1 MTLQGLSGVSTQLS
15 IILLLDDACTS
26 HTLTTFCVDG
36 TCVMSR
42 CGQRCHEATDYPASQ
57 GSHGSHGIAC
67 ISGHLR
73 ASQGISGHLRASQG
87 ISGHRRASHGIAG
100 HRRASQDIPGLAGH
114 YKASQGITGH
124 HRESQG
130 ITGHHR
136 ALTIQVYVCAEL
148 HPDIA
153 AHHDSLVSSILI
165 AGSVAEESPGES

>member
-1 MTLQGLSGVSTQLS
+1 MRLCHVSRVAR
-15 IILLLDDACTS
+15 DC
-26 HTLTTFCVDG
+26 
-36 TCVMSR
+36 M
-42 CGQRCHEATDYPASQ
+42 
-57 GSHGSHGIAC
+57 
-67 ISGHLR
+67 HLR

-124 HRESQG
+124 HR
-130 ITGHHR
+130 

>member
-1 MTLQGLSGVSTQLS
+1 M
-15 IILLLDDACTS
+15 C
-26 HTLTTFCVDG
+26 
-36 TCVMSR
+36 
-42 CGQRCHEATDYPASQ
+42 
-57 GSHGSHGIAC
+57 HGSHGIAC

-100 HRRASQDIPGLAGH
+100 HHRTSQGLQDITRH
-114 YKASQGITGH
+114 HRASQGIAGH
-124 HRESQG
+124 HRASQG

>member
-73 ASQGISGHLRASQG
+73 ASQGISGHRRASQG
-87 ISGHRRASHGIAG
+87 IAGHRMASQGIAG
-100 HRRASQDIPGLAGH
+100 HHRTSQGLQDI
-114 YKASQGITGH
+114 TRH
-124 HRESQG
+124 HRASQG

-148 HPDIA
+148 CF
-153 AHHDSLVSSILI
+153 STLI
-165 AGSVAEESPGES
+165 HRCPP

>member
-1 MTLQGLSGVSTQLS
+1 MHLSHSNYILRRWHVCHVEVWPTLPRGQIIQHRRGRTGL
-15 IILLLDDACTS
+15 
-26 HTLTTFCVDG
+26 H
-36 TCVMSR
+36 
-42 CGQRCHEATDYPASQ
+42 ASQ
-57 GSHGSHGIAC
+57 GIA
-67 ISGHLR
+67 GHLR
-73 ASQGISGHLRASQG
+73 ASQGIAGHLRASQG
-87 ISGHRRASHGIAG
+87 IAW

>member
-26 HTLTTFCVDG
+26 HTLTTFCVDC

-57 GSHGSHGIAC
+57 GSHGIAC
-67 ISGHLR
+67 IAGHR
-73 ASQGISGHLRASQG
+73 RASQG
-87 ISGHRRASHGIAG
+87 ISGHRRASHGIAW

>member
-1 MTLQGLSGVSTQLS
+1 MSCVTGRTGL
-15 IILLLDDACTS
+15 
-26 HTLTTFCVDG
+26 H
-36 TCVMSR
+36 
-42 CGQRCHEATDYPASQ
+42 
-57 GSHGSHGIAC
+57 
-67 ISGHLR
+67 

-124 HRESQG
+124 HR
-130 ITGHHR
+130 

>member
-1 MTLQGLSGVSTQLS
+1 MLCLTRRVLSRITVLRLCHVSRVAR
-15 IILLLDDACTS
+15 DC
-26 HTLTTFCVDG
+26 
-36 TCVMSR
+36 M
-42 CGQRCHEATDYPASQ
+42 
-57 GSHGSHGIAC
+57 
-67 ISGHLR
+67 HLR

-165 AGSVAEESPGES
+165 DGSVAEESPGES

>member
-1 MTLQGLSGVSTQLS
+1 MRLCHVSRVAR
-15 IILLLDDACTS
+15 DC
-26 HTLTTFCVDG
+26 
-36 TCVMSR
+36 M
-42 CGQRCHEATDYPASQ
+42 
-57 GSHGSHGIAC
+57 
-67 ISGHLR
+67 HLR

-87 ISGHRRASHGIAG
+87 IAG
-100 HRRASQDIPGLAGH
+100 HLRASQGIAWH
-114 YKASQGITGH
+114 RRASQGITGH
-124 HRESQG
+124 PRACRTLQGITGHHRASQG

>member
-1 MTLQGLSGVSTQLS
+1 MARVSCRGVANVATRPLIIQHRRGRTGRTGL
-15 IILLLDDACTS
+15 
-26 HTLTTFCVDG
+26 H
-36 TCVMSR
+36 
-42 CGQRCHEATDYPASQ
+42 ASQ
-57 GSHGSHGIAC
+57 G

-124 HRESQG
+124 HR
-130 ITGHHR
+130 

>member
-36 TCVMSR
+36 MCVMSR
-42 CGQRCHEATDYPASQ
+42 CGQRCHEATDYP
-57 GSHGSHGIAC
+57 IA
-67 ISGHLR
+67 GRRTGLH